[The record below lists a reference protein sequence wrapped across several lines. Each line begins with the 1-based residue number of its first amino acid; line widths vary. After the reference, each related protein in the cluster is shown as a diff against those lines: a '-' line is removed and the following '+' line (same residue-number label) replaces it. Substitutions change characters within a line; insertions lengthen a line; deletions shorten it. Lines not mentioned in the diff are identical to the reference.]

1 MRNSYNAIVRNNFI
15 WKWAEDLNR
24 DFFATKTFNGHHIQ
38 EKALNIPTLQ
48 ENAHENHNELTFHIY
63 YDGYYQKEV
72 SAGKGVEKEKPYI
85 VRGNINRHSH
95 HEKQHGDSS
104 KIRDNYYMIQKSNF
118 WAWSGSQ
125 GLGVGE
131 TGRGR

>member
-1 MRNSYNAIVRNNFI
+1 MWQPHGSKRHKEFIQCNSKKQLYLKMGRG
-15 WKWAEDLNR
+15 

-118 WAWSGSQ
+118 WA
-125 GLGVGE
+125 
-131 TGRGR
+131 